1 VFLMTQRIYD
11 FIIVGSG
18 ATGGL
23 LAYELSRQGADVLVL
38 EGGPHLTSAQAFRT
52 HQWPY
57 EFRYRDLK
65 GFFTTTS
72 ERVGHLWADE
82 AKEPFTTPSG
92 QSFHFPRV
100 RAVGGKTLL
109 WAGFSYRMSPLDF
122 ENRAQLGL
130 PEWPIS
136 YRDLAPY
143 FDRVEETIGICGSQE
158 NLVDVPDGRFLSPLK
173 FRCCESLLQRG
184 AAKIGIRG
192 ISARKD
198 ALTRDHRGSPACHW
212 CGHCTWGCDSHSKFS
227 SLWTYIPWAV
237 ATGRC
242 TLQSDAFASEVL
254 VDDQGLCRGVRFAKR
269 HTQDFQEVFGKAVL
283 VCCGTVES
291 ARLLLLSKSRQHPNG
306 LANGSDQVGR
316 NLMEHI
322 QSSVSGSIEVLKGR
336 PVSNEDGAL
345 GHLFFPRVNTYRP
358 SKDFV
363 GGYSLAAGGGVSLSG
378 GFAKRIDGFGSAF
391 KKEVRRSYTSNFYL
405 ASICETV
412 PRKDNYVQ
420 LDPEVKDVYGLP
432 VPRIHFT
439 WGVNESAM
447 HRAMFE
453 AADEI
458 AHAARAT
465 VASKTPGPP
474 GWSLHNV
481 GTARM
486 GKDPKTSVLN
496 GFCQAHEVPN
506 LFVVDGSCYVSS
518 GYVNPTLTMLAIG
531 LRSSEYIIDQHKKGN
546 LRSRTQRS

>member
-1 VFLMTQRIYD
+1 MPQKTYD

-23 LAYELSRQGADVLVL
+23 LAYELTRQGADVLVL

-65 GFFTTTS
+65 GFFTTNS

-82 AKEPFTTPSG
+82 AKEPFTTTPG
-92 QSFHFPRV
+92 RSFHFPRV

-122 ENRAQLGL
+122 ENRASLGL
-130 PEWPIS
+130 PEWPIR
-136 YRDLAPY
+136 YQDLAPY
-143 FDRVEETIGICGSQE
+143 FDRVEQTLGICGSYE
-158 NLVDVPDGRFLSPLK
+158 NLIDVPDGRFLSPLK
-173 FRCCESLLQRG
+173 FRCCEVLLKRG
-184 AAKIGIRG
+184 AQKIGIRG
-192 ISARKD
+192 IPARKD
-198 ALTRDHRGSPACHW
+198 ALTREHRGSPACHW

-227 SLWTYIPWAV
+227 TLWTYIPWAI

-242 TLQSDAFASEVL
+242 SVQPHVFVSEVL
-254 VDDQGLCRGVRFAKR
+254 VDDEGLCKGVRFAKR
-269 HTQDFQEVFGKAVL
+269 HTQNFQEAFGKAVL
-283 VCCGTVES
+283 VCCGTIES
-291 ARLLLLSKSRQHPNG
+291 ARLLLLSRSRQYPNG

-316 NLMEHI
+316 YLMEHI
-322 QSSVSGSIEVLKGR
+322 QSSISGSIEVLKGL

-363 GGYSLAAGGGVSLSG
+363 GGYSLAAGGGVSMSG
-378 GFAKRIDGFGSAF
+378 GFAKRLEGFGSAF
-391 KKEVRRSYTSNFYL
+391 KKEVKRSYTSNFYL

-412 PRKDNYVQ
+412 PNKENYVD
-420 LDPEVKDVYGLP
+420 LDPKVKDVYGLP

-439 WGVNESAM
+439 WGPNEHAM
-447 HRAMFE
+447 HRAMFD
-453 AADEI
+453 AAEEI
-458 AHAARAT
+458 AQSAGAT
-465 VASKTPGPP
+465 ILNKTAGPH
-474 GWSLHNV
+474 GWRLHNV

-486 GKDPKTSVLN
+486 GNDMKTSVLN
-496 GFCQAHEVPN
+496 GFCQSHEVPN

-518 GYVNPTLTMLAIG
+518 GYVNPTLTMLAIA
-531 LRSSEYIIDQHKKGN
+531 LRSSEYIIDQHKKGT
-546 LRSRTQRS
+546 LRSRKQRG